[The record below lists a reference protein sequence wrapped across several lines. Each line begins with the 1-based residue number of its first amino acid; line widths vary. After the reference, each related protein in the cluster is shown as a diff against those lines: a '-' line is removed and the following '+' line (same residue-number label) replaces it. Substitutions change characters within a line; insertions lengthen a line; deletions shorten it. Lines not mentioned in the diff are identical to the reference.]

1 MFCFRVSCCP
11 MQEMFK
17 EPPKEMPKE
26 PLRPPA
32 SDSQEDGRRILWALS
47 EVALRAPAMFALKF
61 SKLVN
66 RNPSPKEAS
75 KP

>member
-1 MFCFRVSCCP
+1 

-47 EVALRAPAMFALKF
+47 EVALRAPAMFAP
-61 SKLVN
+61 KLVN